1 MGNFQSSCSS
11 AFCSMAGFILSVVCF
26 RKVYKLVWINHPT
39 DKRVKE
45 MNTKYVIATVVIIAV
60 VAVAA
65 FVYVYYQ
72 GQATTAAQLEA
83 LHNLVDD
90 TGYPTSLDAFP
101 NKIISLAPSTTEIVF
116 ALGLDEKVVAV
127 SNYSAWIAAG
137 NMTSIGDFSNPNM
150 EVIATLDPDLI
161 IATGGVQGETV
172 GTLRDLGYKVLVL
185 NPDSINGVLK
195 NIELVGNATGKTTEA
210 KTLID
215 NINGRIDTVVNK
227 VASAASN
234 PTVYYEVWY
243 DPTSLWTA
251 GAKAWQNELFEKAG
265 GVNIFADQDLEYFQS
280 SAEAVIERNP
290 DVILLPEEG
299 MGKGEPFWV
308 SLNAVKARPGWSS
321 ISAVQNDRLC
331 TVDSNTIARAGPR
344 VADIIEDLA
353 EAFHPELF

>member
-1 MGNFQSSCSS
+1 
-11 AFCSMAGFILSVVCF
+11 
-26 RKVYKLVWINHPT
+26 
-39 DKRVKE
+39 
-45 MNTKYVIATVVIIAV
+45 MNTKYVIATVAIIALI
-60 VAVAA
+60 AAAA
-65 FVYVYYQ
+65 FILVYYQ
-72 GQATTAAQLEA
+72 GQPNEQIEA

-90 TGYPTSLDAFP
+90 TGYVTSMDAFP

-116 ALGLDEKVVAV
+116 ALGLDDKVVAV
-127 SNYSAWIAAG
+127 SNYCDYPYNFSAWIEAG
-137 NMTSIGDFSNPNM
+137 NMSSIGDFSDPNM
-150 EVIATLDPDLI
+150 EVIASLEPDLI

-185 NPDSINGVLK
+185 NPANIDGVMQ
-195 NIELVGNATGKTTEA
+195 NIELVGNATGKATEA

-215 NINGRIDTVVNK
+215 SINSRIDAVVNT
-227 VASAASN
+227 VSNAAST

-251 GAKAWQNELFEKAG
+251 GVKAWQNELIEKAG
-265 GVNIFADQDLEYFQS
+265 GVNIFNDQDLDYFQS
-280 SAEAVIERNP
+280 SAEAVIERSP
-290 DVILLPEEG
+290 DVIILPEEG

-308 SLNAVKARPGWSS
+308 SLDAVKERPGWDS
-321 ISAVQNDRLC
+321 ISAVQNDRLV